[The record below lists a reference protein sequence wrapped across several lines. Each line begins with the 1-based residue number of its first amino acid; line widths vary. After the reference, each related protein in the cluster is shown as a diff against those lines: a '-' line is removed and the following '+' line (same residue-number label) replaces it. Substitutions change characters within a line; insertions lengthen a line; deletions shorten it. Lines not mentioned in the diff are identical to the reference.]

1 MKKNFV
7 LEFDSDAR
15 KPKSLYSEIEKFLPE
30 FLKFNLNEQL
40 NRLPVHYYCKS
51 NINVFIT
58 SDYQKYIQKA
68 KQNNDFAP
76 THYYECGGYIKD
88 NEDTVFLKAF
98 EKEKINYIL
107 IAILVHSTDILS
119 IQY

>member
-30 FLKFNLNEQL
+30 CLKSNLNEKL
-40 NRLPVHYYCKS
+40 NKLPIHYYCKS
-51 NINVFIT
+51 KINVFIT
-58 SDYQKYIQKA
+58 SDYQKYIQKVEG
-68 KQNNDFAP
+68 NNNFASI
-76 THYYECGGYIKD
+76 HYYECGGYIKD
-88 NEDTVFLKAF
+88 IADTVLLKAF
-98 EKEKINYIL
+98 EKEKINYIF
-107 IAILVHSTDILS
+107 IAILIRSTDILY

>member
-1 MKKNFV
+1 MKKIFV
-7 LEFDSDAR
+7 LEFESDAR
-15 KPKSLYSEIEKFLPE
+15 KPKSLYSEIEKFMPE
-30 FLKFNLNEQL
+30 CLKSNLNEKL
-40 NRLPVHYYCKS
+40 NKLPIHYYCKS

-58 SDYQKYIQKA
+58 SDYQKYIQKVEE
-68 KQNNDFAP
+68 NNSLSP

-98 EKEKINYIL
+98 EKEKINYIF
-107 IAILVHSTDILS
+107 IAILIRSTDILY